1 MSLQPELD
9 YVVPEQTA
17 RVARAAFPQGT
28 LCMKI
33 YDQLGTIFEDED
45 FKDIF
50 PSQGQPA
57 ASPFRLALVTILQFL
72 EVLSD
77 RAAANAV
84 RARIDWKYLLCLEL
98 ADAGFDFSVLSE
110 FRARLL
116 ENGKERFLLEKLLLL
131 LREKKLVKARG
142 KQRTDSTHVLA
153 AIRNLNRLERV
164 GETLRAALNALATV
178 VPEWVRNNIS
188 AEWVE
193 RYGKRVE
200 DYQLPDNEKQRSEY
214 AEQVGRDGHQLLD
227 AIYADD
233 EYQWLRRIPAIDTL
247 RKVWLYNYH
256 FVDNV
261 VRLRDKDNIP
271 PSSIHIDSP
280 YDTDAHYGR
289 KRSTTWVGYKVHI
302 TESCDE
308 GMPEIITNVHT
319 EEALTGDNDA
329 LPNIHES
336 LAVMQLLPAKHLVD
350 GGYVE
355 AKRLFE
361 SSRDYDIDLFGPAPG
376 NRFWQSQKGDGFDIT
391 HFIVDWERQVVT
403 CPQGKTSNTW
413 KPQHDSRGNE
423 SIQATFAKAD
433 CSICPSLAQCTTAK
447 QKRRHVNF
455 KPKDLYEALQ
465 QARAREKTE
474 EFKQEYKKR
483 SGIEATI
490 SQGVRAFGLRHAR
503 YIGIVKTHLQHVA
516 TAAAINLERIC
527 AWFDGHTPEQTR
539 LSAFTRVM
547 QPLPS

>member
-9 YVVPEQTA
+9 YIVPEKTT

-33 YDQLGTIFEDED
+33 YDQLGTIFEDQD

-98 ADAGFDFSVLSE
+98 DDAGFDFSVLSE
-110 FRARLL
+110 FRTRLL

-178 VPEWVRNNIS
+178 VPEWVRNKIP

-193 RYGKRVE
+193 RYGRRVE
-200 DYQLPDNEKQRSEY
+200 DYRLPESEKQRAEY
-214 AEQVGRDGHQLLD
+214 ADQVGVDGHHLLD
-227 AIYADD
+227 TIYADK
-233 EYQWLRRIPAIDTL
+233 EYQWLRRIPAIETL
-247 RKVWLYNYH
+247 RKVWLYNYQ

-261 VRLRDKDNIP
+261 VRLRDKDNVP
-271 PSSIHIDSP
+271 PSSIQIDSP

-308 GMPEIITNVHT
+308 GMPEVITNVHT
-319 EEALTGDNDA
+319 EESLAADNDA
-329 LPNIHES
+329 LPEIHES
-336 LAVMQLLPAKHLVD
+336 LSAVQLLPATHLVD

-361 SSRDYDIDLFGPAPG
+361 SNRDYDIDLFGPARG
-376 NRFWQSQKGDGFDIT
+376 NRFWQSQQGNGFDIS
-391 HFIVDWERQVVT
+391 HFNVDWERQIVT
-403 CPQGKTSNTW
+403 CPEGKTSNTW
-413 KPQHDSRGNE
+413 KLQQDSRGNE
-423 SIQATFAKAD
+423 VIQATFAKSD
-433 CSICPSLAQCTTAK
+433 CSVCPSLEQCTTAK
-447 QKRRHVNF
+447 LKRRHVNF

-503 YIGIVKTHLQHVA
+503 YIGIVKTHLQHLA
-516 TAAAINLERIC
+516 TAAAINLERVY
-527 AWFDGHTPEQTR
+527 AWFEGHTPAQTR

-547 QPLPS
+547 QALPV